1 MTSWIVPPAR
11 RPLRFRSGR
20 IRPSAAAMRR
30 LLPRVLLALA
40 VGSAW
45 VLGLPGAPGG
55 GAAALLAQAPG
66 TSREKKPKS
75 SGVKPASAKPG
86 VAKAAP
92 PDKASKAEPAPAAPS
107 GETFVQKAVT
117 FIKAH
122 ALWIV
127 GGLGAVLLG
136 LLFWAVLSARRASPG
151 EDPFA
156 ELGLGGAEPASAAA
170 SSRRFSS
177 TRIEAADVKDRLA
190 RAVKT
195 TEVETEREYA
205 LVVDEEALK
214 MPPLPEEAG
223 DAARAESA
231 PIEKLL
237 AENDVMGAYAEYA
250 KRIGVDPGASF
261 EPALERSLSEQLIR
275 SRKLAE
281 AARVLEHHVS
291 SQPREMVQP
300 DCYFNLGYIHF
311 MNKAPKKS
319 SRFLKLFVKVENN
332 PAHVE
337 RAMRI
342 LRKIESSGSPS

>member
-1 MTSWIVPPAR
+1 MGEV
-11 RPLRFRSGR
+11 F
-20 IRPSAAAMRR
+20 
-30 LLPRVLLALA
+30 
-40 VGSAW
+40 
-45 VLGLPGAPGG
+45 
-55 GAAALLAQAPG
+55 AQAPG
-66 TSREKKPKS
+66 TSSRDKKSKSAGAKPAPSKPAAAKPS
-75 SGVKPASAKPG
+75 SGE
-86 VAKAAP
+86 KAG
-92 PDKASKAEPAPAAPS
+92 KAEAPAAPS
-107 GETFVQKAVT
+107 PSGEGTLVQKAVT

-127 GGLGAVLLG
+127 GGLGAVLLV

-156 ELGLGGAEPASAAA
+156 ELGLGGSDAATA
-170 SSRRFSS
+170 APPTRRFSS

-190 RAVKT
+190 RSVKT
-195 TEVETEREYA
+195 SEVETEREYA

-214 MPPLPEEAG
+214 MPPLPEEAD
-223 DAARAESA
+223 DAARAGSSA
-231 PIEKLL
+231 VEKLL
-237 AENDVMGAYAEYA
+237 SENDVMGAYAEYS
-250 KRIGVDPGASF
+250 KKIGADPRASF
-261 EPALERSLSEQLIR
+261 EPSLERSLSEQLMR

-291 SQPREMVQP
+291 SQPREQIQP

-342 LRKIESSGSPS
+342 LRKIESSGSVS

>member
-1 MTSWIVPPAR
+1 
-11 RPLRFRSGR
+11 
-20 IRPSAAAMRR
+20 MRR
-30 LLPRVLLALA
+30 LLPRAFLALA
-40 VGSAW
+40 LGSAW
-45 VLGLPGAPGG
+45 AFGIPGAPGG
-55 GAAALLAQAPG
+55 GGAAFAQAPG
-66 TSREKKPKS
+66 TSGREKKPKS
-75 SGVKPASAKPG
+75 STVKPAAPKSGAAKP
-86 VAKAAP
+86 ATQE
-92 PDKASKAEPAPAAPS
+92 KASKAEAPAPAPS
-107 GETFVQKAVT
+107 DETPFVQNAVT

-127 GGLGAVLLG
+127 GGLGAVLLV
-136 LLFWAVLSARRASPG
+136 LLFWAVISARRAPPG

-156 ELGLGGAEPASAAA
+156 ELGLAGSEASPAPTPP
-170 SSRRFSS
+170 RRFSS

-190 RAVKT
+190 RSVKT

-223 DAARAESA
+223 DPAGSSA
-231 PIEKLL
+231 VEKLL
-237 AENDVMGAYAEYA
+237 AEDDVMGAYAEYS
-250 KRIGVDPGASF
+250 KKIGADPRASF
-261 EPALERSLSEQLIR
+261 DPSVERSLSEQLIR

-281 AARVLEHHVS
+281 AARVLEHHVA
-291 SQPREMVQP
+291 SQPGEKIQP

>member
-1 MTSWIVPPAR
+1 MR
-11 RPLRFRSGR
+11 RPF
-20 IRPSAAAMRR
+20 
-30 LLPRVLLALA
+30 PRAFLAFVL
-40 VGSAW
+40 GSAW
-45 VLGLPGAPGG
+45 ALGIPPAPGG
-55 GAAALLAQAPG
+55 GATAALAQAPG
-66 TSREKKPKS
+66 TSRDKKPKS
-75 SGVKPASAKPG
+75 AGAKPAAKPG
-86 VAKAAP
+86 AP
-92 PDKASKAEPAPAAPS
+92 KSTPPEKASKAEAPPAAPS
-107 GETFVQKAVT
+107 GEPFVQKAVT

-127 GGLGAVLLG
+127 GGLGAVLLV
-136 LLFWAVLSARRASPG
+136 LLFWAVISARRASPG

-156 ELGLGGAEPASAAA
+156 ELGLGGSEPGPAA
-170 SSRRFSS
+170 STARRFSS

-190 RAVKT
+190 RSVKT

-214 MPPLPEEAG
+214 MPPLPEEAD
-223 DAARAESA
+223 DAARAGSA
-231 PIEKLL
+231 PVEKLL
-237 AENDVMGAYAEYA
+237 AENDVMGAYTEYSKKIA
-250 KRIGVDPGASF
+250 ADPRASF
-261 EPALERSLSEQLIR
+261 EPSLERSLSEQLIR

-281 AARVLEHHVS
+281 AARVLEHHVA
-291 SQPREMVQP
+291 SQPRENVQP